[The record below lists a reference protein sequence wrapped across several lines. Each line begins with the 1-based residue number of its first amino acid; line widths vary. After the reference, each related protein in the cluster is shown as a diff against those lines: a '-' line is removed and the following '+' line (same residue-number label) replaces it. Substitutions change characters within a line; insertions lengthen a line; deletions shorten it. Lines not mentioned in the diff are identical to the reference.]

1 MSSGSRFSD
10 IDPNNKRLPAI
21 SGYLSIQLLP
31 IEKAVEPL
39 LSIIPFIDVH
49 AKTAKKHC
57 PIDSKYGL
65 TRDESASIYL
75 YTMETGEGQDNFYA
89 LLNAALREESRLL
102 LKPFFSYLRL
112 IDAATT
118 KLPSIKTVVWRGV
131 SRDLSASFKEKQ
143 VITWW
148 TVSSCTVK
156 VDVIKG
162 FIGTSPNSTLF
173 LIECQNGKDVS
184 EYTCFPNEHEVLLM
198 PGTQLQVFS
207 NSFDHQG
214 GLHVIHLKEISD
226 DEDVVKSSEKL
237 SKTINYP
244 DDTKYTGQIN
254 DKGEPDGQGTIWINE
269 DKFKGD
275 RYEGQFK
282 AGGRNGVGIYYYSNG
297 DKYEGEHCNNRRHGR
312 GICNYSNGNKY
323 NGEWVNGAKEGRG
336 KFIWRKDGTQ
346 WYEGDYRNDNM
357 NGHGTMCYSNGQ
369 KYDGEFRDGQ
379 LHGQGTVTDSNGQTL
394 RKGRWENSKPV

>member
-21 SGYLSIQLLP
+21 SGYLSVQLLP

-39 LSIIPFIDVH
+39 LGIIPFIDVH

-57 PIDSKYGL
+57 SIDSKYGL

-156 VDVIKG
+156 VDIIKG

-244 DDTKYTGQIN
+244 DGTKYTGQIN

-275 RYEGQFK
+275 R
-282 AGGRNGVGIYYYSNG
+282 
-297 DKYEGEHCNNRRHGR
+297 RHGR

-323 NGEWVNGAKEGRG
+323 NGEWLNGAKEGRG
-336 KFIWRKDGTQ
+336 KFIWGKDGTQ

-379 LHGQGTVTDSNGQTL
+379 LHGQGTVMDSNGRIV